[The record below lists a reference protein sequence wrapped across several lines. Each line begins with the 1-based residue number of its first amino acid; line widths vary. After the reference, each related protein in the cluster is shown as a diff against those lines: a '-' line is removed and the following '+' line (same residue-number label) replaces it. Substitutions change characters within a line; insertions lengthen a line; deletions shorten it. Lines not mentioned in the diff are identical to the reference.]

1 MAHGSVARAVAG
13 MLDDAGFVYVY
24 TAPPSALDC
33 AEPIVCLQGRFERD
47 GRMEGEERGTIAVS
61 VLVVRELASDAE
73 RDAEAC
79 ELALRRCDWEPWA
92 DCGRYRIVAMDTTA
106 PEYVERDSSGR
117 VVWGFEVHCTVAR
130 SL

>member
-13 MLDDAGFVYVY
+13 MLDDAGFVYVH

-33 AEPIVCLQGRFERD
+33 AEPIVCLQGHFERD
-47 GRMEGEERGTIAVS
+47 GRMEGEERGTVAVS
-61 VLVVRELASDAE
+61 VLVVRELAVDAE
-73 RDAEAC
+73 AGAEAC

-92 DCGRYRIVAMDTTA
+92 DCGRYRIVALDTTA
-106 PEYVERDSSGR
+106 PAFVERDRSGR
-117 VVWGFEVHCTVAR
+117 VVWGFEVRCTVAR